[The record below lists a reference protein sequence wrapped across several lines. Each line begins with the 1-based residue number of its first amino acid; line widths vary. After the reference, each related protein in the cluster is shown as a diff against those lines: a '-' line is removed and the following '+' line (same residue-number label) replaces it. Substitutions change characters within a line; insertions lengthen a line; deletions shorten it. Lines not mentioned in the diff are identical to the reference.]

1 MVEVCASVLVID
13 YFIGLLPSP
22 NVLICLSLSCIC
34 TAYPCSFPTKL
45 ASTAIFYPYVVTSG
59 LKNKKQL
66 DGG

>member
-22 NVLICLSLSCIC
+22 NLLICLSLSCIS

-45 ASTAIFYPYVVTSG
+45 ASTAIFYPYVDTSG